1 MTKNLAEEELQIT
14 TEEEYRAL
22 LRSLRRRKGFGI
34 FFVQCTP
41 VGGQE
46 LIAKVRS
53 DLPQKNI
60 AVLELDSPI
69 DNLIE
74 RVEKLPN
81 REQLNILFIVGLEKS
96 LVEYIRPGYGGVG
109 DYYKLDTVPPILN
122 HLNWQ
127 RENFR
132 DRFRHLCFI
141 FLLPSFALKYIL
153 HRAPD
158 FADWRS
164 GMVDVPTDRQL
175 IEQETARLSMEGRFD
190 KYRQWTPQQRLER
203 IAEIQTYLAENSD
216 LERSANLW
224 FEQGNILVVN
234 EGYSEAIA
242 SYDKA
247 LAIKP
252 DDHQAWGNRGN
263 ALGNL
268 GRYEEEIAS
277 YNKALAIQ
285 PDYHQAWYNRG
296 IALGNLGRDEEEIA
310 SYDKALAIKPDYHQ
324 AWYGRGYA
332 LGNLGRDE
340 EAIASYDKALAIKPD
355 LHQAWGNRGNALGNL
370 GRYSEAIASYD
381 KALAIKP
388 DDHQAWYNRGIAL
401 GNLGRYSEAI
411 ASYDKALAIKPDK
424 HQAWYGRGNA
434 LGNLG
439 RDEEAIASYDKALAI
454 KPDKHQAWYKIACA
468 YAVQDKS
475 DLAIE
480 NLEQAILLDKK
491 YCNMAKDDSDF
502 DSIRQDSR
510 FQKLIGQSW

>member
-175 IEQETARLSMEGRFD
+175 IEQETARLWMEGSFE

-203 IAEIQTYLAENSD
+203 IAEIQTYLTENSD
-216 LERSANLW
+216 LERSADLW
-224 FEQGNILVVN
+224 FEQGNILLVN
-234 EGYSEAIA
+234 EEYDQAIA
-242 SYDKA
+242 A
-247 LAIKP
+247 
-252 DDHQAWGNRGN
+252 
-263 ALGNL
+263 
-268 GRYEEEIAS
+268 
-277 YNKALAIQ
+277 
-285 PDYHQAWYNRG
+285 
-296 IALGNLGRDEEEIA
+296 
-310 SYDKALAIKPDYHQ
+310 
-324 AWYGRGYA
+324 
-332 LGNLGRDE
+332 
-340 EAIASYDKALAIKPD
+340 YDKALAIKPD
-355 LHQAWGNRGNALGNL
+355 LHQAL
-370 GRYSEAIASYD
+370 
-381 KALAIKP
+381 
-388 DDHQAWYNRGIAL
+388 YN
-401 GNLGRYSEAI
+401 
-411 ASYDKALAIKPDK
+411 
-424 HQAWYGRGNA
+424 RGNA

-439 RDEEAIASYDKALAI
+439 RDEEAIASYDKVLAIQTDDHEAWNNRGYALGNLGRDEEAIASFERVLDI
-454 KPDKHQAWYKIACA
+454 KPDYHQAWYNIACT
-468 YAVQDKS
+468 YALQDKS

-480 NLEQAILLDKK
+480 NLEKAILLDKK